1 MWWLLGFILVKVL
14 LVGGWLIWRERQR
27 RAVR

>member
-1 MWWLLGFILVKVL
+1 LGFIIVKVL
-14 LVGGWLIWRERQR
+14 LVGGWLIWRERRR